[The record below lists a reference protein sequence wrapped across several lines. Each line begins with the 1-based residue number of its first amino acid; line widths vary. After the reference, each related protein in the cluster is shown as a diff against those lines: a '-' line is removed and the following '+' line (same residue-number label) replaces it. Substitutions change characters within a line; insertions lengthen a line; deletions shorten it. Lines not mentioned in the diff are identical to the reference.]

1 MRKRTYST
9 LILLV
14 LLLPLVLI
22 ACRRDEED
30 ETPTATLAATAPVE
44 DEPAEEATS
53 TPPAATDEPE
63 PTEEPVAI
71 STIDPAD
78 IDWAPQVIY
87 TSPERGQEALLD
99 GAITIRFDQA
109 MEQESVE
116 EAFEISGDAAR
127 EVSGQFEWPR
137 PDTLVF
143 TPRSNLQRSASYQ
156 VRIGETARSQNG
168 QTLEG
173 TFEQQFQTVGDLQV
187 SQVIPG
193 EGVNG
198 VATDGSI
205 TVLFNRPVVPLV
217 STAQQAGLPQP
228 LQIEPDVAGEGEWI
242 STSIYRFTPDE
253 GFAGATEYEVTVAE
267 GLEDVSGS
275 ALREPFSWT
284 FTTAQPSVAQI
295 LPDVGDG
302 DIIPTEPLTVTFN
315 MPMDQAST
323 ESAIALD
330 PAAPLQYEWSEDGT
344 TVTLR
349 PEGQLEMETRYTLTI
364 GDSAQA
370 ATGQASLDRATST
383 IFTTVPLPAVVSTQP
398 QAGVTTEPWQYGINI
413 EFASPMDRETVEG
426 RVQINPAPERE
437 PEYFWGNSSRFL
449 SVAFVL
455 QRNVEYQI
463 TVPADAAD
471 PYGNTLGE
479 AYTWSFTT
487 PPLTPLVSLN
497 LPQHLA
503 QLSDD
508 FPSVVDIVHRNVS
521 DINAALYQLD
531 PFQRIQLLLEP
542 SRVNE
547 FTAPGS
553 PLRNW
558 SLSTNTQ
565 LDEAD
570 STVVDL
576 SGNSGTLPTGVYFL
590 EASAPELRDDYRWWQ
605 NQRALIVVAGTN
617 LVIKETFG
625 EVHVWATDLATGQ
638 PASGLELTLFD
649 YNSREVGTATTGA
662 DGLAT
667 FAYDQPEE
675 YIRGVMVVSGQ
686 PGDAGFG
693 IAAST
698 WQQGVSPF
706 SFDVPATTNDEQPEF
721 AYLYTDRPIYRP
733 GDTVQYRGILR
744 DSNYARYDLTSREE
758 VQVQAQFI
766 SFFEPESDAI
776 DYEVTLPVDENGTF
790 SGEFPIPEDA
800 PLGEYRLFI
809 TDEQAIANAARTFTV
824 AQYRRPEFTV
834 SVTPQQEE
842 LLRGETVDVV
852 VEAAYFFGGPASDL
866 AVEWTVRQQP
876 YNFPWEGPYYSFD
889 DQDDFVFRYGDEM
902 GFFGEFVTQGAGR
915 TDGEGRLVISLPADL
930 LEEAQDGSRLVTVEA
945 TIRDISEFPVT
956 ATGQVVFHASE
967 TYVGI
972 APQDYINVAG
982 AETGVD
988 LITVDWEG
996 NPVANQDVE
1005 VVFYERT
1012 YEWLEPELPGASAG
1026 RWEPNDTEVTS
1037 TTVTTDGNG
1046 EAEATFEPE
1055 TGGTYRARA
1064 TVSDDAGREHNSSTL
1079 FWVSSSDFVGW
1090 RVNPEEKRMDLTPD
1104 QRTYEVGDTANVLVQ
1119 SPFEGP
1125 VQAWL
1130 IIERG
1135 TVIEQRIIT
1144 LQSNS
1149 EQLEIPVTESL
1160 SPNAF
1165 VSVVAIKGMG
1175 TPAQGAP
1182 LQYADIRMGLTE
1194 LVVPPDPFALN
1205 VSLTPQDD
1213 MLSPGETVTYD
1224 IQVTDTTGAG
1234 VQADLSLALVD
1245 LAVLTL
1251 KEDNAPPILDAFYSR
1266 QPYRSYV
1273 GSGLF
1278 VCGEGL
1284 PLDIPEEQLG
1294 LGGGGGGGDV
1304 AEEAGRVLQ
1313 EEDGVRRDF
1322 PDTAFWRASLS
1333 TDENGQAT
1341 IDIPLPDTLTTWRL
1355 SSKAVTAD
1363 SQVGQNSVD
1372 IVSTLPLL
1380 IRPVTPRFFTVNDVV
1395 QIGAIINNNTSQSL
1409 DVTASL
1415 EAEGLTL
1422 SSDTE
1427 QELTIGANSQQ
1438 LVRWEVTANDVTH
1451 ADLTFRAEGG
1461 EYSDATKPSFGE
1473 GPDQLIPVR
1482 RYDAEDIVGTSG
1494 VLAEP
1499 GRQVEAVL
1507 LPPQVDTREGSVDVQ
1522 MSPSLAAALIDA
1534 LDYVEPFDPTFTTA
1548 CAHSTVDAFLP
1559 NLVTARALA
1568 QLGVD
1573 EPELA
1578 NRLDDLVNN
1587 GIQRL
1592 ASLQKGDGGWGWCF
1606 SEESSPYLTAYVL
1619 FGLAKAEEAGYD
1631 VSAVDIERAIPVLDL
1646 DDAQSIRSSWAANR
1660 QAWYL
1665 YVLAELDVAQQENVD
1680 ALFDE
1685 QREVL
1690 DPYAK
1695 AYLALAYEL
1704 LGQHESNN
1712 QQALLADLN
1721 SEAIVSATGTHWE
1734 DEERDWM
1741 NLNSTVRGTAVVIDA
1756 LARIEPESPLA
1767 APAVRWLMSART
1779 ATHWSTGFETAWS
1792 ILALSDWMVSS
1803 GELEADYDYVLNANG
1818 RELEAGHFDE
1828 SNLTESVETSIP
1840 MRNLLTDDANYLIF
1854 EHGEGPGRLY
1864 YTAHLDAYVNA
1875 ESVEAISRGVTVE
1888 RVYYDAECDPETETC
1903 EPIDQ
1908 IEAGQRVRVQLTLV
1922 APNDLTYLRLEDPIP
1937 AGAEAI
1943 DPGLATSAAGLGGQI
1958 EEADAQDQY
1967 RWGYW
1972 GWWYFERIE
1981 YRDDRVVFLS
1991 EALPAG
1997 TYQYTYYL
2005 ETPIPGQFQVRP
2017 AIAYEEFFPEVFGRS
2032 NGALFEITE

>member
-1 MRKRTYST
+1 MRKQTFSILT
-9 LILLV
+9 LL
-14 LLLPLVLI
+14 LLLPLLFI

-30 ETPTATLAATAPVE
+30 ETPTATLAATAEVE
-44 DEPAEEATS
+44 VEATARATS
-53 TPPAATDEPE
+53 TRPSPTAE
-63 PTEEPVAI
+63 PTEAPVVI

-143 TPRSNLQRSASYQ
+143 TPRSSLQRNASYQ

-168 QTLEG
+168 QNLPEP
-173 TFEQQFQTVGDLQV
+173 FQRQFQTVGNLQV

-193 EGVNG
+193 DGVSG

-217 STAQQAGLPQP
+217 STAQQAELPQP
-228 LQIEPDVAGEGEWI
+228 LQIEPDVEGEGEWI
-242 STSIYRFTPDE
+242 STSIYRFTPEE

-267 GLEDVSGS
+267 GLEDVTGS
-275 ALREPFSWT
+275 VLREAFTWA

-295 LPDVGDG
+295 LPDVGEG
-302 DIIPTEPLTVTFN
+302 NITPTDPLTVTFN

-323 ESAIALD
+323 ESAIALE
-330 PAAPLQYEWSEDGT
+330 PAHPLQFEWSEDGA
-344 TVTLR
+344 TVALR
-349 PEGQLEMETRYTLTI
+349 PEEPLQLDTSYTLTI
-364 GDSAQA
+364 ADSAQA
-370 ATGQASLDRATST
+370 ATGLASLDRETST
-383 IFTTVPLPAVVSTQP
+383 IFTTVPFPAVVNTFP
-398 QAGVTTEPWQYGINI
+398 QAGVTAQPWQFGIDV
-413 EFASPMDRETVEG
+413 EFASPMDRETVND
-426 RVQINPAPERE
+426 RIQINPPPARE
-437 PEYFWGNSSRFL
+437 PDYFWGADSRFL
-449 SVAFVL
+449 SIAFAL
-455 QRNVEYQI
+455 ERNTEYQI
-463 TVPADAAD
+463 TIPADAAD

-479 AYTWSFTT
+479 PYTWTFTT
-487 PPLTPLVSLN
+487 PPLTPLVSMN
-497 LPQHLA
+497 LPQYLA

-508 FPSVVDIVHRNVS
+508 FPSVVTIVYRNVS
-521 DINAALYQLD
+521 NVSAALYQLD
-531 PFQRIQLLLEP
+531 PFQQMQLLLEP
-542 SRVNE
+542 NRANE
-547 FTAPGS
+547 FIAPGS

-558 SLSTNTQ
+558 SLQANTQ
-565 LDEAD
+565 LDQAGQ
-570 STVVDL
+570 TVVDL
-576 SGNSGTLPTGVYFL
+576 SGSGGTLPTGVYFL
-590 EASAPELRDDYRWWQ
+590 EASAPELREDYRWWQ
-605 NQRALIVVAGTN
+605 NQKSIIVVAGAN

-625 EVHVWATDLATGQ
+625 EVHVWATDLATGE
-638 PASGLELTLFD
+638 PVSGLDLTLFD
-649 YNSREVGTATTGA
+649 YTGAEVGTTTSGP

-675 YIRGVMVVSGQ
+675 FMRGVLVLSGR
-686 PGDAGFG
+686 PGDPGFG

-733 GDTVQYRGILR
+733 GDTVYYRGILR
-744 DSNYARYDLTSREE
+744 NSNYARYELPGREE
-758 VQVQAQFI
+758 VRILGEFI
-766 SFFEPESDAI
+766 SFFGQDDSV

-790 SGEFPIPEDA
+790 SGEFLIPENA

-809 TDEQAIANAARTFTV
+809 DNEQSIANATRLFTV

-866 AVEWTVRQQP
+866 PVEWSIRQQP
-876 YNFPWEGPYYSFD
+876 YNFPWEGPYYSFN

-902 GFFGEFVTQGAGR
+902 DFFGEFVTQGSGR
-915 TDGEGRLVISLPADL
+915 TDGDGRLVITLPADL
-930 LEEAQDGSRLVTVEA
+930 LEEAGDGSRLVTVEA
-945 TIRDISEFPVT
+945 VVRDISEFPIS
-956 ATGQVVFHASE
+956 ATGQVVFHDSE
-967 TYVGI
+967 VYVGI
-972 APQDYINVAG
+972 APQDYINAVG
-982 AETGVD
+982 DETGVN

-996 NPVANQDVE
+996 EPVPNQPVE

-1012 YEWLEPELPGASAG
+1012 YEWVEDDMPGSMFG
-1026 RWEPNDTEVTS
+1026 RWEPNDTEATRV
-1037 TTVTTDGNG
+1037 TVTTGANG

-1055 TGGTYRARA
+1055 IGGTYRARA
-1064 TVSDDAGREHNSSTL
+1064 TVSDDGRTHNSSTL
-1079 FWVSSSDFVGW
+1079 FWVSAADFVGW

-1119 SPFEGP
+1119 SPFAEP
-1125 VQAWL
+1125 VEAWL

-1144 LQSNS
+1144 LESNS
-1149 EQLEIPVTESL
+1149 EVIEIPVTESL

-1165 VSVVAIKGMG
+1165 VSVIAIKGPG
-1175 TPAQGAP
+1175 DEQAP
-1182 LQYADIRMGLTE
+1182 SPYADIRMGLTE

-1205 VSLTPQDD
+1205 VTLTPQDD

-1224 IQVTDTTGAG
+1224 IQVTDVTGAG

-1251 KEDNAPPILDAFYSR
+1251 KEDNAPPILDAFYAR
-1266 QPYRSYV
+1266 QLYRSNV

-1278 VCGEGL
+1278 ISGEGL

-1322 PDTAFWRASLS
+1322 PDTAFWRASLT

-1355 SSKAVTAD
+1355 SSKAVTTD
-1363 SQVGQNSVD
+1363 SRVGQNSVD

-1395 QIGAIINNNTSQSL
+1395 QIGAVINNNTSQSL

-1415 EAEGLTL
+1415 EADGLTL
-1422 SSDTE
+1422 SGNAE
-1427 QELTIGANSQQ
+1427 QELTIAANSQQ

-1494 VLAEP
+1494 VLAEA

-1507 LPPQVDTREGSVDVQ
+1507 LPPQVDTREGSVEVQ
-1522 MSPSLAAALIDA
+1522 ISPSLAAALIDA
-1534 LDYVEPFDPTFTTA
+1534 LDYVEPLDPTFSTA

-1592 ASLQKGDGGWGWCF
+1592 ASLQMGDGGWGWCF
-1606 SEESSPYLTAYVL
+1606 SDESSPYLTAYVL

-1631 VSAVDIERAIPVLDL
+1631 VSAVDIERAIPVLDIQ
-1646 DDAQSIRSSWAANR
+1646 DAQSIRSTWAANR

-1680 ALFDE
+1680 ALFGE
-1685 QREVL
+1685 QRDVL

-1712 QQALLADLN
+1712 QQTLLADLN

-1734 DEERDWM
+1734 DAERDWM
-1741 NLNSTVRGTAVVIDA
+1741 NLNSTVRGTAVVVDA

-1779 ATHWSTGFETAWS
+1779 ATHWSTSFETAWS
-1792 ILALSDWMVSS
+1792 ILALSDWMVAS
-1803 GELEADYDYVLNANG
+1803 GELEADYDYLLNANG
-1818 RELEAGHFDE
+1818 RELETGHFDD
-1828 SNLTESVETSIP
+1828 SSLTESVETSIP
-1840 MRNLLTDDANYLIF
+1840 MRNLLADDANYLIF

-1888 RVYYDAECDPETETC
+1888 RVYYDADCDPETESC

-1943 DPGLATSAAGLGGQI
+1943 DPGLATSATGLGGQV
-1958 EEADAQDQY
+1958 EEEGAEDQY
-1967 RWGYW
+1967 RFGYW
-1972 GWWYFERIE
+1972 GWWHFERIE
-1981 YRDDRVVFLS
+1981 YRNDRVVFLS

-2032 NGALFEITE
+2032 SGALFEIME